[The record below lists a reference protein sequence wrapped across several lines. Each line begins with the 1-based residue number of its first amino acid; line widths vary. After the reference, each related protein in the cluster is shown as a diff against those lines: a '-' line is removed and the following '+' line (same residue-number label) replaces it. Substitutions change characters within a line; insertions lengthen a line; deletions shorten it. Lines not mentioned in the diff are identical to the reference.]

1 MTVSFSTA
9 TRQNLSLIIGVCGAT
24 GSGKTFTALRL
35 ATGLAGGKKFA
46 VIDTEN
52 GRAKH
57 YAPLPGEDAV
67 KSKTFDF
74 DHASITAPFTPDNY
88 KEAIIAADKA
98 GYPVIVVDSMSHEHA
113 GDGGLL
119 DMHDAFL
126 DMKVSNA
133 KKYNDNRPEHK
144 IRAGNNMAGWIK
156 PKAEHKRMMTKLLQ
170 VKAHIIMCFRAEQKI
185 DMVKDD
191 RGNLKIVPKESLIG
205 ADGWIPIA
213 EKTLPFELTTSVL
226 LVPNAPGRPL
236 PIKIEEEHRQFFPRD
251 KVITEEA
258 GEAMGKWAKGGSVS
272 KPRKETPAPSAPE
285 VSPEPAPQA
294 SAPEPETE
302 PVNEPPDDDDVD
314 IHDLKERAVA
324 AAEVGYDA
332 LEEFWMGLEGAEKK
346 ALKPFSQAYKDHAHE
361 VDQGAQL

>member
-1 MTVSFSTA
+1 MTVEFSTA

-46 VIDTEN
+46 VIDTER

-57 YAPLPGEDAV
+57 YAPLPGEKVV

-74 DHASITAPFTPDNY
+74 DHAEISAPFNPDKY
-88 KEAIIAADKA
+88 AEAILAADKA

-126 DMKVSNA
+126 DDKVA
-133 KKYNDNRPEHK
+133 KAKQYNDTRPEHK

-156 PKAEHKRMMTKLLQ
+156 PKGEHKRMVSKLLQ
-170 VKAHIIMCFRAEQKI
+170 VKAHIILCFRAEQKI

-191 RGNLKIVPKESLIG
+191 RGNLKIVPKESLVG
-205 ADGWIPIA
+205 VDGWIPIS
-213 EKTLPFELTTSVL
+213 EKTLPYELTASVL
-226 LVPNAPGRPL
+226 LVPNAPGKPQW
-236 PIKIEEEHRQFFPRD
+236 IKVNGDFQPFFPKN

-272 KPRKETPAPSAPE
+272 KPRRETPAPRAPE